1 MAEKVERR
9 LAAILCADVAA
20 YSRLVREDEERTL
33 AAVKADIVEIF
44 EPGIASHRGRIF
56 KTMGDAVLA
65 EFTSVVDAVRCA
77 VELQRN
83 LVKRNVETPADRQI
97 EFRMGV
103 NLGDV
108 VIDGS
113 DVHGD
118 GVNVAARVQDVAE
131 PGGICISED
140 TYRHLSGRIEVGY
153 KDLGP
158 LRLKKFDKPVRVYRI
173 ESDPVM
179 PGRVVV
185 AMSARLQR
193 WKWPAATAIVALV
206 ALLAAGHFGV
216 FPIRVQSTDVEPAR
230 PSRMAF
236 ALPDKPSIAVLPF
249 DNLSA
254 DAKNDVISDGLTED
268 IITSLSK
275 ISTMFVIARNS
286 TFTYKGKPVKVQQ
299 VAEELGVR
307 YVLEGSVQRSG
318 EQLRMTAQLIDA
330 TTGRHLWSERYD
342 REVQEIFALQ
352 DEITKQIVA
361 ALEVKLTAGKG
372 ARVAASGTKNVKAWE
387 LVREGETI
395 HRRFS
400 KENNAQAREIYK
412 RAIELD
418 PEYAL
423 AWAQLGATHFFA
435 GRFQWSNS
443 ADESF
448 ERAIELSKKA
458 LSLDD
463 ALSGPHGVLS
473 LIYLF
478 QRRHD
483 EAIAEGERAVALSP
497 NTAQNYSTLGFTLA
511 FTGRHAEAIA
521 LLKKAM
527 RLSPYY
533 PDYMVWMLGMAHT
546 EAGQYEEAVQILKSS
561 LERNPNHFL
570 PYVRLAAAFSEMG
583 REAEARAAAAQVLRI
598 NPNFTITYWE
608 RVSPYKDVAAWA
620 RHRNALLIAGL
631 PE

>member
-33 AAVKADIVEIF
+33 AAVKADIVENF
-44 EPGIASHRGRIF
+44 EPGVAAHRGRIF

-65 EFTSVVDAVRCA
+65 EFASVVDAVRCA

-83 LVKRNVETPADRQI
+83 LVKRNAETPADRQI

-113 DVHGD
+113 DVYGD

-158 LRLKKFDKPVRVYRI
+158 LRLKNIDKPVRVYRI
-173 ESDPVM
+173 ESDTVM

-216 FPIRVQSTDVEPAR
+216 FPIRVQSPDVEPAR

-254 DAKNDVISDGLTED
+254 DAKNDVFSDGLTED

-361 ALEVKLTAGKG
+361 ALEVQLTAGEG
-372 ARVAASGTKNVKAWE
+372 ARVAASGTENVKAWE
-387 LVREGETI
+387 LVREGEAI
-395 HRRFS
+395 HRRFT

-418 PEYAL
+418 SEYAL
-423 AWAQLGATHFFA
+423 AWAQLGATHFLTGGFNGA
-435 GRFQWSNS
+435 TPPM
-443 ADESF
+443 
-448 ERAIELSKKA
+448 
-458 LSLDD
+458 SL
-463 ALSGPHGVLS
+463 LNGPS
-473 LIYLF
+473 SSR
-478 QRRHD
+478 RRH
-483 EAIAEGERAVALSP
+483 
-497 NTAQNYSTLGFTLA
+497 
-511 FTGRHAEAIA
+511 
-521 LLKKAM
+521 
-527 RLSPYY
+527 
-533 PDYMVWMLGMAHT
+533 
-546 EAGQYEEAVQILKSS
+546 
-561 LERNPNHFL
+561 
-570 PYVRLAAAFSEMG
+570 
-583 REAEARAAAAQVLRI
+583 
-598 NPNFTITYWE
+598 
-608 RVSPYKDVAAWA
+608 
-620 RHRNALLIAGL
+620 
-631 PE
+631 